1 MRLMELGGME
11 LSQEDMGLF
20 RIEFANME
28 KNLISI
34 CICIKK
40 SIAKSTDR
48 KYNIS
53 KIVHKIIKF

>member
-20 RIEFANME
+20 RIEFADIG

-34 CICIKK
+34 CIKK
-40 SIAKSTDR
+40 NIVKSTDR